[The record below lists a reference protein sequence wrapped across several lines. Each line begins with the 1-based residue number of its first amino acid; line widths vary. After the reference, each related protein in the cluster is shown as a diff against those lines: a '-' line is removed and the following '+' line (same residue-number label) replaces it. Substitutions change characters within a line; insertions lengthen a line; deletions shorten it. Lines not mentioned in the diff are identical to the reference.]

1 MSRTSR
7 KRQQKMPSKTGHQAP
22 YIIHRLFQSFGVFVF
37 VGSTS
42 GRQFS
47 FLQGHTHPP
56 FNTISGG
63 SKEDKPTQIKCTA
76 ISIQMT
82 YKFYC
87 CTLLF
92 KLAIRLLKIS
102 HSKSSGGIS
111 IVPDVVFGCKR
122 SDGGISKL
130 QL

>member
-1 MSRTSR
+1 
-7 KRQQKMPSKTGHQAP
+7 
-22 YIIHRLFQSFGVFVF
+22 
-37 VGSTS
+37 
-42 GRQFS
+42 
-47 FLQGHTHPP
+47 
-56 FNTISGG
+56 
-63 SKEDKPTQIKCTA
+63 
-76 ISIQMT
+76 MT

>member
-1 MSRTSR
+1 
-7 KRQQKMPSKTGHQAP
+7 
-22 YIIHRLFQSFGVFVF
+22 
-37 VGSTS
+37 
-42 GRQFS
+42 
-47 FLQGHTHPP
+47 
-56 FNTISGG
+56 
-63 SKEDKPTQIKCTA
+63 
-76 ISIQMT
+76 MT

-102 HSKSSGGIS
+102 HSSRSSISS
-111 IVPDVVFGCKR
+111 IVVDVVFGCKR